1 MSHLPVPSDGHACC
15 TSLKRY
21 VEKAEQE
28 MGAALNSSRK
38 FASQAAAYATALDE
52 FKVRVA
58 CRGVPRASWW
68 SPERGHRRW
77 VGRCPL
83 RTCVG
88 LPSTRP
94 RSCPLPPAMC
104 VQARWSWLTRWR
116 SPVRARGRAGNAM
129 SARCSHPVCVPGT
142 AFNAWHDLAAF
153 QSQEVTKFLSSTF
166 ETGVARVRRRQRP
179 FGCRHAL

>member
-1 MSHLPVPSDGHACC
+1 
-15 TSLKRY
+15 
-21 VEKAEQE
+21 
-28 MGAALNSSRK
+28 
-38 FASQAAAYATALDE
+38 
-52 FKVRVA
+52 
-58 CRGVPRASWW
+58 
-68 SPERGHRRW
+68 
-77 VGRCPL
+77 
-83 RTCVG
+83 
-88 LPSTRP
+88 
-94 RSCPLPPAMC
+94 MC